1 MESAAKMQVTYTWYC
16 VCIYSVTDRWWTEAA
31 ITLLTKCLRGK
42 NRTKILAE
50 HQFRRYIFIYIVLLS
65 GSTYCQIHSHC
76 IGVEWKK
83 NSFMYKNTVWFA
95 VCMYSTSIELLFIW
109 LIKTKARCWMNP
121 SMEST
126 ATQICFRRRVEHTY
140 FFRLLMFPCLHLK
153 ILT

>member
-1 MESAAKMQVTYTWYC
+1 MYAYTQLQTGDWLKLQ
-16 VCIYSVTDRWWTEAA
+16 
-31 ITLLTKCLRGK
+31 LLCWQKCLRGK

-95 VCMYSTSIELLFIW
+95 VCMFSTSIELLFIW
-109 LIKTKARCWMNP
+109 LIKTKARCRMNP

-140 FFRLLMFPCLHLK
+140 FFWLLMFPCLHLK

>member
-1 MESAAKMQVTYTWYC
+1 MESAVKMQVTLDTVYAYTQLQ
-16 VCIYSVTDRWWTEAA
+16 TGDGLKLQ
-31 ITLLTKCLRGK
+31 LLCWQKCLRGK

-95 VCMYSTSIELLFIW
+95 VCMFSTSIELLFIW
-109 LIKTKARCWMNP
+109 LIKTKARCRMNP

-140 FFRLLMFPCLHLK
+140 FFWLLMFPCLHLK

>member
-1 MESAAKMQVTYTWYC
+1 MESAVKMQVTYTWYC
-16 VCIYSVTDRWWTEAA
+16 VCIYSATDRWLTEAA
-31 ITLLTKCLRGK
+31 ITLLTKMSTWEEQDK
-42 NRTKILAE
+42 NISRAPVSAL
-50 HQFRRYIFIYIVLLS
+50 
-65 GSTYCQIHSHC
+65 TYCQIHSHC

-95 VCMYSTSIELLFIW
+95 VCMFSTSIELLFIW
-109 LIKTKARCWMNP
+109 LIKTKARCRMNP

-140 FFRLLMFPCLHLK
+140 FFWLLMFPCLHLK